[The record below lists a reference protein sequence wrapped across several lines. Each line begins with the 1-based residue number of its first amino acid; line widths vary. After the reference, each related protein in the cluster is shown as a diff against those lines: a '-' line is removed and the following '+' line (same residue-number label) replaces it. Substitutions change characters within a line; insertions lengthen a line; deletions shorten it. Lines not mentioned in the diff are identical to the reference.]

1 MLKKSSEKFKQLHK
15 QEIYTTIY
23 IYAYARKAIITFRLE
38 PFIFA
43 TLTSDNQRFSS
54 VIAPFHVA
62 ERQKMKVF
70 IAFVLPFAR
79 HAVIL
84 HAEQKSQ
91 HYHNDDR

>member
-23 IYAYARKAIITFRLE
+23 IRVRAKGNITFRLE

-91 HYHNDDR
+91 HYHNDDS